1 MSLAPAE
8 AVEGL
13 SSAVGAPAPVLE
25 AGELAQLLDA
35 YRRLLPQHAA
45 DEHLEAVLS
54 DAVAHPGSLLRA
66 QLAWSLGRSLG
77 LVEDRAT
84 ELAVAIEAFHSAS
97 LLFDDLPAM
106 DDAVERR
113 GRPCP
118 HVRWGQ
124 GQTMLAALALITRA
138 YGLLWRAIGAA
149 PPRAAADAARLVE
162 ECLGVEGILSGQA
175 LDLRFAAGPRGAEQ
189 VIRVARGKTV
199 SLVRLTVVLPA
210 LIAGAPA
217 GTTADL
223 ERLADA
229 WGLAYQAL
237 DDFKDHA
244 EWRVDT
250 GKSAGRDALLG
261 RPNLVAAL
269 GHAAALGRIDA
280 WLDQGS
286 EACRQLASSGIQT
299 RALRGLEE
307 RLRRERAALA
317 EWRRCA

>member
-1 MSLAPAE
+1 MAE
-8 AVEGL
+8 RQTTQQ
-13 SSAVGAPAPVLE
+13 AVGTPAPVLE
-25 AGELAQLLDA
+25 ACELENLLDA
-35 YRRLLPQHAA
+35 YRRLLPHHAA
-45 DEHLEAVLS
+45 DEHLEAILT
-54 DAVAHPGSLLRA
+54 DAISHPGSLLRA
-66 QLAWSLGRSLG
+66 QLAWSLGRALG
-77 LVEDRAT
+77 LGPDPAIEV
-84 ELAVAIEAFHSAS
+84 AVAIEAFHSAS

-138 YGLLWRAIGAA
+138 YGLLWRAIAAA

-162 ECLGVEGILSGQA
+162 ECLGVDGILSGQA
-175 LDLRFAAGPRGAEQ
+175 LDLRFAAGARGAEQ

-217 GTTADL
+217 STIADL

-244 EWRVDT
+244 EWRADT

-269 GHAAALGRIDA
+269 GQAGALARIDA
-280 WLDQGS
+280 WLDQGG
-286 EACRQLASSGIQT
+286 EASRRLARKGIQI
-299 RALRGLEE
+299 RALGGLEE
-307 RLRRERAALA
+307 RLRHDRAAIA